1 VRWWGEALASARPPA
16 GQGGEWGLTDGLRQ
30 WWDGKVGGAA
40 ELPQRQRVS
49 GVIGGNGKHLQV
61 GGKKGGEAW
70 IQLRGGR
77 ARGGAH

>member
-1 VRWWGEALASARPPA
+1 
-16 GQGGEWGLTDGLRQ
+16 
-30 WWDGKVGGAA
+30 VGGAA